1 MFLKRIFI
9 DVESKSLIEVFEE
22 DTPHIVTLA
31 DDNCVLFAQLIKV
44 GKGWAKHRMSAYI
57 RVSTLFIERFQ
68 TRLHT
73 GYIADNTLC
82 RQTRQHFFESCK
94 RVFHGYSIDY
104 QLGCKGLNLIQLC
117 ETLAVIGETHTLCI
131 LFINR
136 HLMLKT
142 KQVDE
147 ETPHLSCPHNQY
159 FHAY

>member
-1 MFLKRIFI
+1 MLLKRIFI
-9 DVESKSLIEVFEE
+9 DVKSKSLIEVFEE

-31 DDNCVLFAQLIKV
+31 DDDSILFTQLIKV
-44 GKGWAKHRMSAYI
+44 GKGWTEHRMSAYI
-57 RVSTLFIERFQ
+57 RVSALFIKRFQ

-73 GYIADNTLC
+73 GNIADNTLR
-82 RQTRQHFFESCK
+82 RQTRQHFFESSE
-94 RVFHGYSIDY
+94 RVFYGHSINN
-104 QLGCKGLNLIQLC
+104 QLRCKGLNLVQPR

-142 KQVDE
+142 KQIDE